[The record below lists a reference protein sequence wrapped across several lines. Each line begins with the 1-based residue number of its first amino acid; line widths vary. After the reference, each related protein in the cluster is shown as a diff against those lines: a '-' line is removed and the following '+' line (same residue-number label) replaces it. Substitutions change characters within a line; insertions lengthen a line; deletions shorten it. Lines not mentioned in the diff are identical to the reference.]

1 VHLKRLDSDSNPLAI
16 KRVFTAFVKAAEAN
30 WAGEQLS
37 LILLETFEHYTAE
50 ELPKVYRALNQY
62 LVDEGVLEKLPVEC
76 EEREHELERRAHV
89 GDLDGNVG
97 DIFVQLVSGLSGG
110 SGGDRSGAGG
120 STQGGFG
127 GIGFGGGYGVGGN
140 GLGDPGPGGDASRGP
155 YATPSGN
162 WGASSAA
169 NGLPALSTMASG
181 AGVGGA
187 RAGSASES
195 GPMGP
200 MVFGQFMEGLTGL
213 QRGNGEAASRLG
225 IDADVGEFD
234 PSNSAMLR
242 SLASSPLL
250 RWLQPNDAM
259 TIELVA
265 MLFDCIFSDAEVPE
279 GLRAELGRLQVPIL
293 KVALTNKGFC
303 RRSSMASG
311 VSC

>member
-1 VHLKRLDSDSNPLAI
+1 
-16 KRVFTAFVKAAEAN
+16 
-30 WAGEQLS
+30 
-37 LILLETFEHYTAE
+37 
-50 ELPKVYRALNQY
+50 
-62 LVDEGVLEKLPVEC
+62 
-76 EEREHELERRAHV
+76 
-89 GDLDGNVG
+89 
-97 DIFVQLVSGLSGG
+97 
-110 SGGDRSGAGG
+110 
-120 STQGGFG
+120 
-127 GIGFGGGYGVGGN
+127 
-140 GLGDPGPGGDASRGP
+140 
-155 YATPSGN
+155 
-162 WGASSAA
+162 
-169 NGLPALSTMASG
+169 
-181 AGVGGA
+181 
-187 RAGSASES
+187 
-195 GPMGP
+195 MGP